1 MTGHRAVDVA
11 TLVPPDG
18 PRTIGPRTDSSDHSG
33 VIDLTVLAAAIIS
46 AVLVAAL
53 RASDVLLGVLKTSF
67 VVRGSRPPAALFA
80 ALEAGVWLAAAGIV
94 FADPTPA
101 RAIGFVAGVAVG
113 TWLGLTLIN
122 VAKLGTVTVRVFVP
136 AEGERELYPHMI
148 AAALRARGFAATVF
162 EGQGASGRVDMILSV
177 VRRRDI
183 RTVTDIA
190 EGADPAAFIAID
202 SEPATGWGVAGAV
215 GVRP

>member
-1 MTGHRAVDVA
+1 MA
-11 TLVPPDG
+11 
-18 PRTIGPRTDSSDHSG
+18 DHFV
-33 VIDLTVLAAAIIS
+33 VIDATALATALAAGA
-46 AVLVAAL
+46 LVAIL

-101 RAIGFVAGVAVG
+101 RAIGFVAGVATG
-113 TWLGLTLIN
+113 TWLGLTLIH

-136 AEGERELYPHMI
+136 VEGDRERYGHSV
-148 AAALRARGFAATVF
+148 AAAIRARGFAATVF
-162 EGQGASGRVDMILSV
+162 EGHGASGRVDMILSV
-177 VRRRDI
+177 VRRRDV

-202 SEPATGWGVAGAV
+202 SAPASGWGVAGAV